1 MDFPLDHDALLT
13 LFMRLGIAALL
24 GFLIGLE
31 REMGAQPNP
40 HGGIRDFVMFALLGA
55 VSALA
60 AIMFDNAW
68 LILVGFLGVLT
79 LVVSGY
85 WITVLRNPSEDSG
98 ITTEVAAVLTFF
110 MGVLAMKGALA
121 LAVALGIL
129 VLAVLSQKV
138 AIRGFGKS
146 VQRFELD
153 AALQF
158 LIITFI
164 VLPIL
169 PNRTLDA
176 YFTLPV
182 GTVTSVEPAA
192 QILSIKPARG
202 YAFSA
207 GSAVTVY
214 SSAQGRLGELTVG
227 RVGSDEVSGHFEG
240 DDLTRIAPG
249 TDLRGPIGVE
259 FISTLLSALNPYKI
273 WLIVVLV
280 SFVSFVGYVL
290 IKIMGT
296 GAGIGLT
303 GLIGGLASSTVTT
316 LSFSRRSVEMPQWN
330 RNFAVA
336 VILASSVMFPR
347 LLLQIGIVNQ
357 ALMKNMAVPILVMGA
372 TGLVMAGF
380 FYLRRP
386 SQATEPGEM
395 SFSNPFSLKSA
406 ITFGLVFA
414 TILMVTRLAIAYLGE
429 AWLPLIAVV
438 SGLTDA
444 DAIAFS
450 LSDAQQAGIISL
462 DWASFNLV
470 LGALSNTFMKLFL
483 VSTLGHRGL
492 FKNLLAAFL
501 IIGAA
506 GIVTMYF
513 YYEY

>member
-1 MDFPLDHDALLT
+1 MELPLGHDALLT

-24 GFLIGLE
+24 GFMIGLE
-31 REMGAQPNP
+31 REMGGAPNP
-40 HGGIRDFVMFALLGA
+40 HGGLRDFIMFALLGA

-60 AIMFDNAW
+60 AMMFDNAW
-68 LILVGFLGVLT
+68 LILAGFLGVLA

-85 WITVLRNPSEDSG
+85 WITVLRSPSEDSG
-98 ITTEVAAVLTFF
+98 ITTEIAAVVTFF
-110 MGVLAMKGALA
+110 MGVLVMKGVVA

-138 AIRGFGKS
+138 AIKGFSKS

-164 VLPIL
+164 VLPVL

-176 YFTLPV
+176 YFTLPL
-182 GTVTSVEPAA
+182 GTVTSMDAAAGALRIEPNRA
-192 QILSIKPARG
+192 
-202 YAFSA
+202 YEFST
-207 GSAVTVY
+207 GLTIDLY
-214 SSAQGRLGELTVG
+214 SDEAGRLGAMTIGDVAA
-227 RVGSDEVSGHFEG
+227 DEVSGHYEG
-240 DDLTRIAPG
+240 EAISQLAQG
-249 TDLRGPIGVE
+249 LQLRGPVGVE
-259 FISTLLSALNPYKI
+259 FISTLLAALNPYKI

-316 LSFSRRSVEMPQWN
+316 LSFSKRSLEMPQWN

-357 ALMKNMAVPILVMGA
+357 ALMKNMAVPVLVMGA
-372 TGLVMAGF
+372 AGLAMAAF
-380 FYLRRP
+380 FYLRGKW
-386 SQATEPGEM
+386 QVTEPGEM
-395 SFSNPFSLKSA
+395 RFSNPFSLKSA

-414 TILMVTRLAIAYLGE
+414 TILMVTRLAISYLGE
-429 AWLPLIAVV
+429 AWLPAIAVV

-450 LSDAQQAGIISL
+450 LSDAQQAGMISL

-483 VSTLGHRGL
+483 VFTLGHRGL
-492 FKNLLAAFL
+492 FRNLLAAFL
-501 IIGAA
+501 VIGAA

-513 YYEY
+513 YYDF